1 MRLDRPRRAVRA
13 RAAEDAGL
21 PAGGRYCFTEPAG
34 QYEDEI
40 ENEKEL
46 LELRVCLVRVFE
58 PNTRQHRQ
66 QQQQE
71 YKLTS

>member
-1 MRLDRPRRAVRA
+1 MDGPRRAVRA

-21 PAGGRYCFTEPAG
+21 PAGGALFFTEPAG

-46 LELRVCLVRVFE
+46 LELRVLRVFE

-66 QQQQE
+66 QQRE
-71 YKLTS
+71 